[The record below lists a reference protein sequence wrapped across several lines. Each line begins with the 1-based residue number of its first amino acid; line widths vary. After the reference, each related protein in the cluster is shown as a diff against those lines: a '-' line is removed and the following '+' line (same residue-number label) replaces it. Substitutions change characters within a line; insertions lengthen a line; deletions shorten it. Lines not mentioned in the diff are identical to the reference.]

1 MDQYVI
7 DLKLSIL
14 YFDLLELIMLIED
27 SKNENLLP
35 YTEELKQ
42 IFDAQTL

>member
-35 YTEELKQ
+35 YAEELKKE
-42 IFDAQTL
+42 FDSHTP

>member
-7 DLKLSIL
+7 DLKIGIL

-35 YTEELKQ
+35 YAEEMKKE
-42 IFDAQTL
+42 FDLHTP